1 MPLAFIPKEE
11 RNTLREKFLNRD
23 GHLLD
28 IRQDSKKM
36 PLLPGV
42 EGVEAGDARERRYGA
57 PEFDIRSPE
66 TAIFGGC
73 GLYGSRT

>member
-42 EGVEAGDARERRYGA
+42 EAGEARERRYGA
-57 PEFDIRSPE
+57 ERMNFRVAAAFPAA
-66 TAIFGGC
+66 TAP
-73 GLYGSRT
+73 RDD